1 MVYIIDTANNEEIED
16 SLSLGING
24 ITANSSMYLKNNENF
39 YSFLN
44 KYSSKN
50 LDFLSGEV
58 MSDTF
63 EDMVEEVNKIQ
74 EINKNIVIKINFSKE
89 GLKLCKYLKE
99 KGIKSAMTLIFN
111 VAQAL
116 ASINAGADY
125 LFVFIGRNDD
135 NGHDGLSIIES
146 IQSIVKDKDYKTK
159 VVAAS
164 IKNLYQLEK
173 LSTMGIDFAAIPYNL
188 YIKSLYHPLTE
199 SGIKTFKEDW
209 KSLKNLNN
217 L

>member
-1 MVYIIDTANNEEIED
+1 MIYIIDTANDQEIKE

-24 ITANSSMYLKNNENF
+24 VTANSSMYLKNNTNF
-39 YSFLN
+39 YGFL
-44 KYSSKN
+44 KEYSSKN

-58 MSDTF
+58 MGDTF

-74 EINKNIVIKINFSKE
+74 EIDNSIVIKINFSEE

-111 VAQAL
+111 VSQAV
-116 ASINAGADY
+116 AAINAGADY

-135 NGHDGLSIIES
+135 NGNDGLSIIES
-146 IQSIVKDKDYKTK
+146 IQSIVKEKDYKTK

-164 IKNLYQLEK
+164 IKNLYQLER
-173 LSTMGIDFAAIPYNL
+173 LSTIGIDFAAIPYNL
-188 YIKSLYHPLTE
+188 YIKSLYHSLTE
-199 SGIKTFKEDW
+199 SGSTAFKKDW
-209 KSLKNLNN
+209 QSLKHI
-217 L
+217 

>member
-1 MVYIIDTANNEEIED
+1 MIYIIDTANDEEIKE
-16 SLSLGING
+16 SLSLGINRV
-24 ITANSSMYLKNNENF
+24 TANSSMYLKNNKNF
-39 YSFLN
+39 YSFL
-44 KYSSKN
+44 KEYSSKN

-58 MSDTF
+58 MGDTF

-74 EINKNIVIKINFSKE
+74 EIDKNIVIKINFSKE

-111 VAQAL
+111 VAQAI

-135 NGHDGLSIIES
+135 NGSDGLSIIES
-146 IQSIVKDKDYKTK
+146 IQSIVKEKDYKTK

-173 LSTMGIDFAAIPYNL
+173 LSNIGIDFAAIPYNL

-199 SGIKTFKEDW
+199 SGNKTFKNDW
-209 KSLKNLNN
+209 QSLNN
-217 L
+217 I

>member
-1 MVYIIDTANNEEIED
+1 MIYIIDTANDEEIKE

-24 ITANSSMYLKNNENF
+24 VTANSSMYLKNNKNF
-39 YSFLN
+39 YSFL
-44 KYSSKN
+44 KEYSSKN

-58 MSDTF
+58 MGDTF
-63 EDMVEEVNKIQ
+63 EEMVEEVNKIQ
-74 EINKNIVIKINFSKE
+74 EIDKNIVIKINFSRE
-89 GLKLCKYLKE
+89 GLRLCKYLKE

-111 VAQAL
+111 VAQAI

-135 NGHDGLSIIES
+135 NGSDGLSIIES
-146 IQSIVKDKDYKTK
+146 IQSIVKEKDYKTK

-173 LSTMGIDFAAIPYNL
+173 LSTIDIDFAAIPYNL

-199 SGIKTFKEDW
+199 SGSETFKNDW
-209 KSLKNLNN
+209 QSLNN
-217 L
+217 I

>member
-1 MVYIIDTANNEEIED
+1 LIYIIDTANDEEIKE

-24 ITANSSMYLKNNENF
+24 VTANSSMYLKNNTNF
-39 YSFLN
+39 YGFL
-44 KYSSKN
+44 KEYSSKN

-58 MSDTF
+58 MGDTF

-74 EINKNIVIKINFSKE
+74 EIDNSIVIKINFSEE

-111 VAQAL
+111 VAQAV
-116 ASINAGADY
+116 AAINAGADY

-135 NGHDGLSIIES
+135 NGNDGLSIIES
-146 IQSIVKDKDYKTK
+146 IQSIVKEKDYKTK

-164 IKNLYQLEK
+164 IKNLYQLER
-173 LSTMGIDFAAIPYNL
+173 LSTIGIDFAAIPYNL
-188 YIKSLYHPLTE
+188 YTKSLYHPLTE
-199 SGIKTFKEDW
+199 SGSATFKEDW
-209 KSLKNLNN
+209 QSLKNI
-217 L
+217 

>member
-1 MVYIIDTANNEEIED
+1 MIYIIDTANDEEIKE
-16 SLSLGING
+16 SLSLGINSV
-24 ITANSSMYLKNNENF
+24 TANSSMYLKNNKNF
-39 YSFLN
+39 YSFL
-44 KYSSKN
+44 KEYSSKN

-58 MSDTF
+58 MGDTF
-63 EDMVEEVNKIQ
+63 EDMIEEVNRIQ
-74 EINKNIVIKINFSKE
+74 EIDKNIVIKINFSKE

-111 VAQAL
+111 VAQAI

-135 NGHDGLSIIES
+135 NGSDGLSIIES
-146 IQSIVKDKDYKTK
+146 IQSIVKEKDYKTK

-173 LSTMGIDFAAIPYNL
+173 LSTIDIDFAAIPYNL

-199 SGIKTFKEDW
+199 SGSETFKNDW
-209 KSLKNLNN
+209 QSLNN
-217 L
+217 I

>member
-1 MVYIIDTANNEEIED
+1 MIYIIDTANDEEIKE

-24 ITANSSMYLKNNENF
+24 VTANSSMYLKNNTNF
-39 YSFLN
+39 YGFL
-44 KYSSKN
+44 KEYSSKN

-58 MSDTF
+58 MGDTF

-74 EINKNIVIKINFSKE
+74 EIDNSIVIKINFSEE

-111 VAQAL
+111 VAQAV
-116 ASINAGADY
+116 AAINAGADY

-135 NGHDGLSIIES
+135 NGNDGLSIIES
-146 IQSIVKDKDYKTK
+146 IQSIVKEKDYKTK

-164 IKNLYQLEK
+164 IKNLYQLER
-173 LSTMGIDFAAIPYNL
+173 LSTIGIDFAAIPYNL
-188 YIKSLYHPLTE
+188 YTKSLYHPLTE
-199 SGIKTFKEDW
+199 SGSATFKEDW
-209 KSLKNLNN
+209 QSLKNI
-217 L
+217 

>member
-1 MVYIIDTANNEEIED
+1 MIYIIDTANDEEIKE

-24 ITANSSMYLKNNENF
+24 VTANSSMYLKNNKNF
-39 YSFLN
+39 YSFLRE
-44 KYSSKN
+44 YSSKN

-63 EDMVEEVNKIQ
+63 EEMVEEVNKIQ
-74 EINKNIVIKINFSKE
+74 EIDKNIVIKINFSKE

-111 VAQAL
+111 VAQAI

-135 NGHDGLSIIES
+135 NGSDGLSIIES
-146 IQSIVKDKDYKTK
+146 IQSIVKEKDYKTK

-173 LSTMGIDFAAIPYNL
+173 LSNIGIDFAAIPYNL

-199 SGIKTFKEDW
+199 SGNKTFKNDW
-209 KSLKNLNN
+209 QSLNN
-217 L
+217 I

>member
-1 MVYIIDTANNEEIED
+1 MIYIIDTANDEEIKE

-24 ITANSSMYLKNNENF
+24 VTANSSMYLKNNKNF
-39 YSFLN
+39 YSFL
-44 KYSSKN
+44 KEYSSKN

-58 MSDTF
+58 MGDTF

-74 EINKNIVIKINFSKE
+74 EIDKNIVIKINFSRE
-89 GLKLCKYLKE
+89 GLRLCKYLKE

-111 VAQAL
+111 VAQAI
-116 ASINAGADY
+116 ASINAGAEY

-135 NGHDGLSIIES
+135 NGSDGLSIIES
-146 IQSIVKDKDYKTK
+146 IQSIVKEKDYKTK

-173 LSTMGIDFAAIPYNL
+173 LSTIDIDFAAIPYNL

-199 SGIKTFKEDW
+199 SGSETFKNDW
-209 KSLKNLNN
+209 QSLKNI
-217 L
+217 

>member
-1 MVYIIDTANNEEIED
+1 MIYIIDTANDEEIKE

-24 ITANSSMYLKNNENF
+24 VTANSSMYLKNNKNF
-39 YSFLN
+39 YSFL
-44 KYSSKN
+44 KEYSSKN

-63 EDMVEEVNKIQ
+63 EGMVEEVNKIQ
-74 EINKNIVIKINFSKE
+74 KIDKNIVIKINFSKE

-99 KGIKSAMTLIFN
+99 KGIKSAITLIFN
-111 VAQAL
+111 VAQAV
-116 ASINAGADY
+116 AAINAGVDY

-135 NGHDGLSIIES
+135 NGNDGLSIIES
-146 IQSIVKDKDYKTK
+146 IQSIVKEYDCKTK

-173 LSTMGIDFAAIPYNL
+173 LSTIGIDLAAIPYNL

-199 SGIKTFKEDW
+199 SGSETFKNDW
-209 KSLKNLNN
+209 QSLKNI
-217 L
+217 